1 MGFKSLSTRRLIQVG
16 FAAAAGV
23 CLLVGAAGW
32 WAAAHVQSINRQVIA
47 VDHVER
53 VLVSSLRDANDL
65 LVSAGSSSAR
75 KALQASLA
83 EVQATMQAPPAGL
96 AGSALATQL
105 AALVPPL
112 LAFEK
117 IKKPSVDNDDAMV
130 AYGKLSAQAN
140 EALAALRQ
148 HAQAQDVAAH
158 TDARQT
164 MWATG
169 AVSVLGVLLAAFCGR
184 IARLRLERRLGGD
197 LEHTQALMQ
206 RVGSGD
212 LSPIVTNAPPH
223 SVVGGLAEM
232 VSRLRDS
239 IGAVQQSA
247 GQIDTASG
255 EIAAGSNDLSG
266 RTEQAAGSLQQTVSA
281 ISQLNANVN
290 HSADSARQANQLA
303 RGAAEVAERGGD
315 IVSQVVSTMD
325 QINGS
330 SKKIAE
336 ITGVI
341 DGIAFQTNILA
352 LNAAVEAARAGEQGR
367 GFAVVASEV
376 RSLAQRSAE
385 AAREIKSLI
394 GSSVERVE
402 SGTQL
407 VGDAGRTMHEIV
419 ASVKRVSDIIGEI
432 SAAAA
437 EQSAGIGQI
446 NGAVLQL
453 EQATQQNAALA
464 EQSTAAATGL
474 NAQARTLAEVVSSFR
489 LAQPA

>member
-1 MGFKSLSTRRLIQVG
+1 MGLKKFSTRRLIQVG

-32 WAAAHVQSINRQVIA
+32 WAAARVQSVNRQVIA
-47 VDHVER
+47 VDHMER

-83 EVQATMQAPPAGL
+83 ELRAATQAPPAGV
-96 AGSALATQL
+96 AGKALATQL
-105 AALVPPL
+105 AALLPPL
-112 LAFEK
+112 LDFEK

-148 HAQAQDVAAH
+148 HAREEDAAAQA
-158 TDARQT
+158 DARVA
-164 MWATG
+164 MGSSG
-169 AVSVLGVLLAAFCGR
+169 AVSVLGVLLAAYCGR
-184 IARLRLERRLGGD
+184 VARLRLERRLGGD

-212 LSPIVTNAPPH
+212 LSPIVTDAPPQ
-223 SVVGGLAEM
+223 SVVGGLSEM
-232 VSRLRDS
+232 VERLRAS
-239 IGAVQQSA
+239 IGAVQRSA
-247 GQIDTASG
+247 GQIDSASS

-281 ISQLNANVN
+281 ISQLSANVN
-290 HSADSARQANQLA
+290 HSADSARQANELA
-303 RGAAEVAERGGD
+303 QGAAAVATRGGS
-315 IVSQVVSTMD
+315 IVSEVVTTMD

-402 SGTQL
+402 AGAQL
-407 VGDAGRTMHEIV
+407 VGDAGRTMDEIV
-419 ASVKRVSDIIGEI
+419 ASVKSVSQIIGEI

-446 NGAVLQL
+446 NGAVLHL

-464 EQSTAAATGL
+464 EQSTAAAVGL
-474 NAQARTLAEVVSSFR
+474 NAQARTLAEAVSAFR